1 VKAVVTEFDRIISHL
16 KADYKVQQVIEQ
28 PLSINIYT
36 SGKSTGDVNGK
47 FVFSQVLMECLL
59 RLRSSEE
66 DKKELVNR
74 CRKVYE
80 GNQFELNN
88 LHEFEKEYTPDT
100 AVWCTS
106 KAQARQFLDVSST
119 VVCLEQVLFEIN
131 VDSQVATTKPFAD
144 ISPLSEFPGESE
156 ILFMVGCI
164 FRLENIS
171 QCNDGQVWI
180 IRMNLCSENDSH
192 FTAVLTQMKQQLG
205 GGGETDLRTLGK
217 VLWKMGKLDL
227 AEFYLTRLLNQ
238 LLPDHPSLGHLY
250 EDLGEIAALVH
261 DYDKS
266 VEYKQKS
273 IKYKTSIPRKL
284 TEKLHIDE
292 HRKSGCTALLEG
304 FFALKGDVFVP
315 VKQQSSAT
323 FSALPSSMSYLADSK
338 YIHSFL
344 SVPLVP
350 LELLNNGLFVELKRR
365 KLINIVN
372 CDDIINFLKQ
382 HPLLENEFSELLS
395 WLCSIDCR
403 DNKKFIKTIL
413 STIYFRDN
421 FSPKI
426 ITLKNI
432 NRYDEINV
440 TSVLPLPSNVIP
452 FRVASNISY
461 EDLNRHLSLT
471 PLTIDDLLNFYLKS
485 DQNYILTNE
494 NGVVYV
500 FNLISKYWTHITDN
514 IKDQIKQKLSVLK
527 CIPTK
532 NGMELPKEAYIPSKL
547 ISSDLPTIIKMNI
560 VRDMT
565 HVKDDKI
572 VAIGGSKTALNN
584 QPEPYVLDQ
593 FLKFIGCRT
602 IHVQSFIDHQKRLA
616 GSFDSITE
624 NSLQFIEYLMESS
637 KTMSDEDIKALKQTQ
652 CFAGESFTNKDD

>member
-1 VKAVVTEFDRIISHL
+1 MRNKYVLDA
-16 KADYKVQQVIEQ
+16 EQ
-28 PLSINIYT
+28 SF
-36 SGKSTGDVNGK
+36 SEGDEE
-47 FVFSQVLMECLL
+47 SC
-59 RLRSSEE
+59 SS
-66 DKKELVNR
+66 
-74 CRKVYE
+74 
-80 GNQFELNN
+80 
-88 LHEFEKEYTPDT
+88 
-100 AVWCTS
+100 
-106 KAQARQFLDVSST
+106 
-119 VVCLEQVLFEIN
+119 
-131 VDSQVATTKPFAD
+131 
-144 ISPLSEFPGESE
+144 
-156 ILFMVGCI
+156 
-164 FRLENIS
+164 
-171 QCNDGQVWI
+171 
-180 IRMNLCSENDSH
+180 
-192 FTAVLTQMKQQLG
+192 
-205 GGGETDLRTLGK
+205 
-217 VLWKMGKLDL
+217 L
-227 AEFYLTRLLNQ
+227 A
-238 LLPDHPSLGHLY
+238 
-250 EDLGEIAALVH
+250 
-261 DYDKS
+261 
-266 VEYKQKS
+266 
-273 IKYKTSIPRKL
+273 
-284 TEKLHIDE
+284 TEKGKMDSMKTEVIPTI
-292 HRKSGCTALLEG
+292 STALLEG

-616 GSFDSITE
+616 GS
-624 NSLQFIEYLMESS
+624 
-637 KTMSDEDIKALKQTQ
+637 
-652 CFAGESFTNKDD
+652 